1 MRVFLIFIFLP
12 FCFSSQIL
20 NVDREIKRDTSKNHA
35 ITFDLSFSGAKIKG
49 DLITLKGKLEYDYF
63 FRNNYFIMCL
73 GTIKSLVNGKD
84 IIQNKGYFQMRF
96 RDDDTRKISPDAFFQ
111 YQWNGIQGMDYRVL
125 FGGNLRFRW
134 FDKEKNDLYSS
145 IGLFYEKEK
154 WNPLAN
160 AYAFDL
166 LDSSIVY
173 RNLFRMNLSSKFAVK
188 LNEFVDFAGLTYLQF
203 PLNQNFLNPR
213 WFFDLSLNI
222 SLNKYISFVI
232 SYNQNY
238 DTYRALPIDKY
249 FYSTSMGIRLRY

>member
-1 MRVFLIFIFLP
+1 
-12 FCFSSQIL
+12 
-20 NVDREIKRDTSKNHA
+20 
-35 ITFDLSFSGAKIKG
+35 
-49 DLITLKGKLEYDYF
+49 
-63 FRNNYFIMCL
+63 
-73 GTIKSLVNGKD
+73 
-84 IIQNKGYFQMRF
+84 
-96 RDDDTRKISPDAFFQ
+96 
-111 YQWNGIQGMDYRVL
+111 MDYRVL
-125 FGGNLRFRW
+125 FGGNFRLRW

-222 SLNKYISFVI
+222 YI
-232 SYNQNY
+232 
-238 DTYRALPIDKY
+238 KK
-249 FYSTSMGIRLRY
+249 